1 MCNKA
6 VDKYPHALKFVSEC
20 YMILKKMFDKV
31 NDTVKLSIC
40 YISIKLLI
48 KFVPECYKTQK
59 KV

>member
-1 MCNKA
+1 MLY
-6 VDKYPHALKFVSEC
+6 DF
-20 YMILKKMFDKV
+20 KKMFDKG

-59 KV
+59 EV